1 MCVINKNQ
9 CVCVCVC
16 RCVNV
21 CVCPLHQK
29 PVQSVQ
35 MFSHNSPTL
44 HMSVKL
50 VGYKQAS
57 TNFGKIIL
65 EALKN
70 QDATIHLWKH
80 ANTQLILISYTVKTY
95 WTLSK
100 TTQLNTMTE
109 RIGNENEWLL

>member
-1 MCVINKNQ
+1 MCVS
-9 CVCVCVC
+9 
-16 RCVNV
+16 
-21 CVCPLHQK
+21 VCPLHQK

-35 MFSHNSPTL
+35 VFSHNSPRL

-57 TNFGKIIL
+57 MNFGKIIL

-80 ANTQLILISYTVKTY
+80 ANTQLILISYTE
-95 WTLSK
+95 L
-100 TTQLNTMTE
+100 
-109 RIGNENEWLL
+109 